1 MPELTPSVIKWWLK
15 LRSSDSRSLNCL
27 TILASPSFHKSQ
39 TLPNCGSK
47 LKRGRKVS
55 NLLPWGMLNKH
66 HSKSNLHRLVRSC
79 CFPGVCLQS
88 EPTNNQDEDL
98 GWLIYWLEESR
109 CHSISWRKLLF
120 PWGGKSLVVLLL
132 QDRLQKFMNCELLDV
147 HIGFRNGRGF
157 RKRFLKGSG
166 FRKDR
171 SNCQHPLD
179 DQKRKRIPEKH
190 LLLLCFLC

>member
-1 MPELTPSVIKWWLK
+1 MFCKFCGEKIE
-15 LRSSDSRSLNCL
+15 DGSLFC
-27 TILASPSFHKSQ
+27 A
-39 TLPNCGSK
+39 NCGSK

-132 QDRLQKFMNCELLDV
+132 QDRLQKKTFPSAVKATEWKLHELGVFV
-147 HIGFRNGRGF
+147 HFIHAI
-157 RKRFLKGSG
+157 S
-166 FRKDR
+166 
-171 SNCQHPLD
+171 QHIK
-179 DQKRKRIPEKH
+179 QW
-190 LLLLCFLC
+190 LLLIYSNQITNIP